1 MHIHSVGG
9 NSSGKDRLPPVFIH
23 TSENPRG
30 MPRGEKH
37 VEDLGVI
44 YHFNASAWMT
54 RALFQGWFDNYFVP
68 LVNEISC
75 REGLEP
81 RALLVLDN
89 ATVHAK
95 DLAREHDNIRVL
107 YMPPNTSCVLQPM
120 DQCPIAAFKA
130 HYTRLVMDAAMD
142 AMKSKK
148 EAGDSSFRFIDYL
161 KSLKIRQAIEFV
173 RQGWELVKNS
183 TLRRSWHKIYP
194 SIKALNWSED
204 GDQLEEETTISG
216 ELADEAQDLLE
227 DVPPEDTIDYFT
239 IGAPEFA
246 FIRAGFG
253 DAHVEPLVDAHV
265 EPLVEVDENVPMMD
279 ITGETGASQFDSF
292 FTENSENFINTQLS
306 SLTSSHNSI
315 ECKHK
320 RKLRKLFGEI
330 QNTIER
336 MTCDCK
342 DCDSQKRKN
351 KHN

>member
-1 MHIHSVGG
+1 M
-9 NSSGKDRLPPVFIH
+9 FIH
-23 TSENPRG
+23 TSENPRC
-30 MPRGEKH
+30 MPRGQKH

-44 YHFNASAWMT
+44 YHFNPSAWMT
-54 RALFQGWFDNYFVP
+54 RALFQGWFDKYFVP
-68 LVNEISC
+68 LVNEISS

-142 AMKSKK
+142 EMKLKK

-161 KSLKIRQAIEFV
+161 KLMKIRHAIEFV
-173 RQGWELVKNS
+173 RQAWELVKNS

-204 GDQLEEETTISG
+204 GDLEEVTTISG
-216 ELADEAQDLLE
+216 ELAEEAQDLLE
-227 DVPPEDTIDYFT
+227 DVPPEETIDYFT
-239 IGAPEFA
+239 IGEPEFA
-246 FIRAGFG
+246 FIRNRVG
-253 DAHVEPLVDAHV
+253 DANAHV
-265 EPLVEVDENVPMMD
+265 EPLVEVNENVPMN
-279 ITGETGASQFDSF
+279 ISVETGASQFDSF
-292 FTENSENFINTQLS
+292 FTENSENFINTQMS
-306 SLTSSHNSI
+306 SFVEDTSEHNSTN
-315 ECKHK
+315 CKHK

-336 MTCDCK
+336 MPCCDCK
-342 DCDSQKRKN
+342 NCDSQKRKN
-351 KHN
+351 KNN